1 MGDWKGGKGGGK
13 DGGVG
18 VGKGDLDLFGKE
30 KDKGKKT
37 GQILKGKGAK
47 GGGKVFKGMDGKMY
61 G

>member
-18 VGKGDLDLFGKE
+18 VGKGDLDLFG